1 LVGSADTGRVALKRG
16 PLVYCLEEPDN
27 PGGFV
32 QRLKI
37 ARDAELE
44 TQSRPDLF
52 GSIVAIGANGSAVRG
67 NDWTDL
73 YRTQRPAE
81 EPAHLTAIP
90 ISSGPI
96 AVAAR

>member
-1 LVGSADTGRVALKRG
+1 M
-16 PLVYCLEEPDN
+16 
-27 PGGFV
+27 

-90 ISSGPI
+90 YFLWANRGRSSMMVWIPE
-96 AVAAR
+96 A